1 MAYQVWSYTGEPY
14 LIWNND
20 DLPEEYTLIP
30 PRSGMIYPVRFDEET
45 ETWIESEET
54 TPTLPDEPEEESQPE
69 KPNIDPS
76 FAMLAQANLKIAKQA
91 RVVAQQEATINN
103 LNQQIADSYMTL
115 AKQKRIEVDNNEH
128 E

>member
-54 TPTLPDEPEEESQPE
+54 TPTLPDEPEKSQPE

-76 FAMLAQANLKIAKQA
+76 FAMLAQANLTIAKQA

-103 LNQQIADSYMTL
+103 LNQQIADSYMAL